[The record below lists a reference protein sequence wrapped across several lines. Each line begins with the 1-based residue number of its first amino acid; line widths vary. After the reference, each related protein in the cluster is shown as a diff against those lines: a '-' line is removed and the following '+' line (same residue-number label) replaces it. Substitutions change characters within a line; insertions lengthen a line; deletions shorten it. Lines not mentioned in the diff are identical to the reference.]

1 MESYVSCLLL
11 GYYSSLVLSTP
22 HHRPTSATATMLI
35 TVSTQDRNIV
45 SGMVLPELSSV
56 LTDVVAELGGSIT
69 VFSVRRLG
77 EY

>member
-1 MESYVSCLLL
+1 
-11 GYYSSLVLSTP
+11 
-22 HHRPTSATATMLI
+22 MLI

-56 LTDVVAELGGSIT
+56 LTDAVAELGGSIT
-69 VFSVRRLG
+69 VLSVRRLG

>member
-1 MESYVSCLLL
+1 MV
-11 GYYSSLVLSTP
+11 
-22 HHRPTSATATMLI
+22 

-56 LTDVVAELGGSIT
+56 LTDAVAELGGSIT
-69 VFSVRRLG
+69 VLSVRRLG

>member
-1 MESYVSCLLL
+1 VILPGGYTAVLYSIALLQ
-11 GYYSSLVLSTP
+11 GNITT
-22 HHRPTSATATMLI
+22 PTSATATMLI

-56 LTDVVAELGGSIT
+56 LTDAVAELGGSIT